1 VSAWILLPQF
11 PRAAVGTLPEFI
23 DKNRE
28 AILQEWDSFA
38 RSLDTERTMSPAT
51 QRDHAAQMLDAIAND
66 MRTPESLVSKEQVS
80 S

>member
-1 VSAWILLPQF
+1 VDTPSAFQ
-11 PRAAVGTLPEFI
+11 RASVGTLPVFI

-38 RSLDTERTMSPAT
+38 RSLDTERTMSPET

-66 MRTPESLVSKEQVS
+66 MRAPESLVSKEQKARG
-80 S
+80 